1 MYEVE
6 VLVAQ
11 LCPTLCDL
19 MDCSPLGSS
28 VREILQIR
36 ILEWVA
42 IPFSRDLRDLGIEPR
57 SLAFQADTSP
67 SEPPGKPSEMF
78 T

>member
-1 MYEVE
+1 MYEVK

-67 SEPPGKPSEMF
+67 SEPPGKPSKMF

>member
-1 MYEVE
+1 M
-6 VLVAQ
+6 LVAQ

-19 MDCSPLGSS
+19 MDCSLPGSS
-28 VREILQIR
+28 VSGILQAR
-36 ILEWVA
+36 ILERVA
-42 IPFSRDLRDLGIEPR
+42 TPFSRDLRDLGIEPR

-67 SEPPGKPSEMF
+67 SEPPGKPSKMF

>member
-1 MYEVE
+1 MYEVK

-67 SEPPGKPSEMF
+67 SEPPGKPGS
-78 T
+78 